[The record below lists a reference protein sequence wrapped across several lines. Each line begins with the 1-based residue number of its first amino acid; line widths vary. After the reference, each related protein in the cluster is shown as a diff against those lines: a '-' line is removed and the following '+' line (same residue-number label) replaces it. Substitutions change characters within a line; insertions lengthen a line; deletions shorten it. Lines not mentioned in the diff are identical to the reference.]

1 MPDFESSDT
10 PQNSTP
16 QASQPQVS
24 QPQAPSPVFPPVVPP
39 AAPLASV
46 PAPAGATSSPVPP
59 TPGVGGPVPPA
70 PGAGTPVPPTPGA
83 PQAATGPA
91 ASPQRSLAVPI
102 IAAAVVAGLLGG
114 GAGAGVAT
122 WAITSQSAQSSNNPG
137 SHQTITVNNPDGT
150 DVVTAVAAKAA
161 DSVVTINVAAGRS
174 GGSGSGVILDTEG
187 YVLTNT
193 HVVTLD
199 GASADGAIEVTTAD
213 GRIFTAKIVGLDPIV
228 DLAVIKLENA
238 SNLTPVEWGDSDAL
252 EVGDQV
258 VAIGAPLGLSN
269 TVTDGIVSA
278 LGRSIQIQ
286 SSAVPD
292 SGDGDQTPDQDQNGG
307 QGPFDFWQLDPGQG
321 GSGASQSSTISL
333 PVIQTDA
340 AINPGN
346 SGGALLNDTGQLVGI
361 NVAIASTGSTGGSQS
376 GSIGVGF
383 SIPSSLAQRVAKEI
397 IENGGASHGLLGA
410 TVSTASSDDS
420 DVVGAVIREVTPG
433 GAADAAGL
441 RSGDV
446 VTQFNGMAITS
457 STDLTAQVRALASG
471 SSAELSYQ
479 RNGRTTTTEVTL
491 GELQL

>member
-10 PQNSTP
+10 PTP
-16 QASQPQVS
+16 ET
-24 QPQAPSPVFPPVVPP
+24 PSPVFPPVVPP

-46 PAPAGATSSPVPP
+46 PTPAGAPSSPVPP
-59 TPGVGGPVPPA
+59 TPGASVPP
-70 PGAGTPVPPTPGA
+70 PPAAA
-83 PQAATGPA
+83 PQTATGPA
-91 ASPQRSLAVPI
+91 VAPQRSLAVPI
-102 IAAAVVAGLLGG
+102 IAAAVVAALLGG

-122 WAITSQSAQSSNNPG
+122 WAITSQTSQQSSNDTG
-137 SHQTITVNNPDGT
+137 SHQTITVSNPDST

-161 DSVVTINVAAGRS
+161 DSVVTISVAAGGS
-174 GGSGSGVILDTEG
+174 GGTGSGVILNSDG

-199 GASADGAIEVTTAD
+199 GESADGTIEVTTAD
-213 GRIFTAKIVGLDPIV
+213 GRIFTAKLVGLDPIV
-228 DLAVIKLENA
+228 DLAVIKLEGA
-238 SNLTPVEWGDSDAL
+238 TDLTPIEWGESDSL

-292 SGDGDQTPDQDQNGG
+292 SGDNDQTPDQEQNGG

-321 GSGASQSSTISL
+321 SPSRGQSSTISL

-383 SIPSSLAQRVAKEI
+383 SIPSSLAQRVADEI
-397 IENGGASHGLLGA
+397 IKNGAATHGLLGA
-410 TVSTASSDDS
+410 TVSTATSENS
-420 DVVGAVIREVTPG
+420 DVVGAVIQDVTPG
-433 GAADAAGL
+433 GAAAEAGL
-441 RSGDV
+441 KKGDV
-446 VTQFNGMAITS
+446 VTEFGGVAITS

-471 SSAELSYQ
+471 STTELNYQ
-479 RNGRTTTTEVTL
+479 RDGKASTVEVTL
-491 GELQL
+491 GELKG